1 MQINTNTTE
10 LAANISNQILCVL
23 NVRLLINNDSAL
35 ANDDIYLLQ

>member
-23 NVRLLINNDSAL
+23 HVRLLINNDSAL
-35 ANDDIYLLQ
+35 ANGDIYLLQ